1 MLMEAGWATVGTELV
16 IGERGESLSAVS
28 SRISKEY
35 ESINSSSGSAPVSS
49 TAGLSLKQQARLK
62 QEQEE
67 KEARMA
73 AQKAKKRKSG
83 PSLKQQA
90 RQMQEEEEKKELME
104 KAKEKEVLKAK
115 IESDKYVRENDPNWS
130 ASAAGDKSQ
139 GQNQTTFR
147 DKFGEDKGG

>member
-1 MLMEAGWATVGTELV
+1 MEAGWATVGTELV
-16 IGERGESLSAVS
+16 IGERGESLRAVS
-28 SRISKEY
+28 LRISKEY
-35 ESINSSSGSAPVSS
+35 ESINSSSGSGSAPVSS

-147 DKFGEDKGG
+147 DKFGEDKGV